1 MERPLEHKVA
11 IVTGATGGIGVATVR
26 RLADDGA
33 TVIASGRNPDRLSE
47 LAALGPNVVA
57 YRSDVTKDETARAL
71 VARAEDDFGRLDILF
86 NGAGIVGESA
96 LIEDQS
102 LENFNHVMDIN
113 VTGVFLMMKYAIPA
127 LRRNGGGTIIN
138 VSSAAGIQGGR
149 ATMPVY
155 CASKHAVIGLTRV
168 GAKAHAGEDI
178 RINAICPGQI
188 DTDMLAAVE
197 QDASDGDPVEARNRV
212 IAAIPA
218 GRYGEPAEV
227 AALTAFLCRD
237 DAKFI
242 NGSIY
247 TIDGAFTPF

>member
-1 MERPLEHKVA
+1 MDRPLENKVA
-11 IVTGATGGIGVATVR
+11 IVAGATGGIGAATVR

-33 TVIASGRNPDRLSE
+33 AIIAAGRNAGRLSD
-47 LAALGPNVVA
+47 LAAIGPNVVA
-57 YRSDVTKDETARAL
+57 HRSDVSREGDARAL
-71 VARAEDDFGRLDILF
+71 VERAEREFGKLDILF
-86 NGAGIVGESA
+86 NGAGVVGESA

-102 LENFNHVMDIN
+102 LGNFNDVMAIN
-113 VTGVFLMMKYAIPA
+113 VAGTFLMMKYAIPA
-127 LRRNGGGTIIN
+127 LRRNGGGAIIN
-138 VSSAAGIQGGR
+138 VSSAAGVQGGR

-188 DTDMLAAVE
+188 DTDMLEAVE
-197 QDASDGDPVEARNRV
+197 KDASTGDPAEDRKRV
-212 IAAIPA
+212 ISAIPA
-218 GRYGEPAEV
+218 GRYGDPSEV

-247 TIDGAFTPF
+247 AIDGAFTPF

>member
-1 MERPLEHKVA
+1 MDQPLKGKVA
-11 IVTGATGGIGVATVR
+11 IVTGATGGIGVATVE
-26 RLADDGA
+26 RLVEDGA
-33 TVIASGRNPDRLSE
+33 TVIASGRNAARLQD
-47 LAALGPNVVA
+47 LANIGDQVVA
-57 YRSDVTKDETARAL
+57 HQSDVSQEGEARAL
-71 VARAEDDFGRLDILF
+71 VERAEQSFGRLDILF
-86 NGAGIVGESA
+86 NGAGVVGESG
-96 LIEDQS
+96 LIEEQS
-102 LENFNHVMDIN
+102 LANFNEVMAIN
-113 VTGVFLMMKYAIPA
+113 VTGVFLMMKYAVPA
-127 LRRNGGGTIIN
+127 MRRNKGGAIIN
-138 VSSAAGIQGGR
+138 VSSAAGVQGGR

-168 GAKAHAGEDI
+168 GSKAHAGEDI

-197 QDASDGDPVEARNRV
+197 KDAGLADPEAARRQV

-218 GRYGEPAEV
+218 GRYGDTSEV

>member
-1 MERPLEHKVA
+1 MWSRTDQTFRK
-11 IVTGATGGIGVATVR
+11 TMM
-26 RLADDGA
+26 
-33 TVIASGRNPDRLSE
+33 
-47 LAALGPNVVA
+47 
-57 YRSDVTKDETARAL
+57 RAPSSN
-71 VARAEDDFGRLDILF
+71 RAEQEFGQVDALF
-86 NGAGIVGESA
+86 NGAGIVGENA

-102 LENFNHVMDIN
+102 IENFNHVMAVN

-127 LRRNGGGTIIN
+127 LRRNGGGVIIN
-138 VSSAAGIQGGR
+138 VSSAAGVQGGR

-168 GAKAHAGEDI
+168 GAKAHAGENI
-178 RINAICPGQI
+178 RVNAICPGQI

-197 QDASDGDPVEARNRV
+197 QDASGGDPAEARSRV

-218 GRYGEPAEV
+218 GRYGEPDEV
-227 AALTAFLCRD
+227 AALAAFLCSD